1 MTNLAIAQSEPIADI
16 VAKTIIDGDLS
27 RLQPRERV
35 SYYLAVCQSLGLN
48 PLSKPFELLKLNS
61 KLVLYARK
69 DCTDQLRKIHG
80 ISLSKPETHILADDV
95 FVVTIT
101 AQAADGRTDTD
112 IGAVSIKGLSSSDLC
127 NAMLKAVTKSKRR
140 VTLAICGLGALDES
154 EIDTIKGAKPMVT
167 FFDDDQVWR
176 RWKTPNDAIL
186 WAEGHLPHYTLD
198 ELQAEFDALQPVAG
212 KKAMAWIAKIN
223 ELMQEVF

>member
-16 VAKTIIDGDLS
+16 IAKTIIDGDLS
-27 RLQPRERV
+27 RLPPRERV

-48 PLSKPFELLKLNS
+48 PLSKPFELIKLNG
-61 KLVLYARK
+61 KLTLYARK

-80 ISLSKPETHILADDV
+80 ISLSKPETQIIADDV
-95 FVVTIT
+95 FTVTIT
-101 AQAADGRTDTD
+101 ASCPNGRTDTD
-112 IGAVSIKGLSSSDLC
+112 IGATSIKGLTSGDLS
-127 NAMLKAVTKSKRR
+127 NAIMKSVTKSKRR

-154 EIDTIKGAKPMVT
+154 EIDTIKGAKPMNT

-186 WAEGHLPHYTLD
+186 WAEKQLPHYSLD
-198 ELQAEFDALQPVAG
+198 ELQAEFDALPLVDG
-212 KKAMAWIAKIN
+212 KKAIAWIAKIN

>member
-1 MTNLAIAQSEPIADI
+1 MTNLAIANQSDVTDIIAKI
-16 VAKTIIDGDLS
+16 IIDGDLS

-48 PLSKPFELLKLNS
+48 PLSKPFEIIKLNG
-61 KLVLYARK
+61 KLTLYARK

-80 ISLSKPETHILADDV
+80 ISLSKPETHIVADDV

-101 AQAADGRTDTD
+101 AASPDGRTDTD
-112 IGAVSIKGLSSSDLC
+112 IGATSIKGLSSSDLS
-127 NAMLKAVTKSKRR
+127 NAIMKAVTKSKRR

-154 EIDTIKGAKPMVT
+154 EIETIPNAKPQKT

-176 RWKTPNDAIL
+176 NWKTPTDAIL
-186 WAEGHLPHYTLD
+186 WAEKMLPHYSLE
-198 ELQAEFDALQPVAG
+198 ELQAEFEALPTTNN
-212 KKAMAWIAKIN
+212 KKAPSWVAKIN
-223 ELMQEVF
+223 KLMQEVF

>member
-16 VAKTIIDGDLS
+16 IAKTIIDGDLS

-48 PLSKPFELLKLNS
+48 PLSKPFELIRLNS

-69 DCTDQLRKIHG
+69 DCTDQLRKIHN
-80 ISLSKPETHILADDV
+80 ISLSKPETQIIADDV
-95 FVVTIT
+95 FTVTIT
-101 AQAADGRTDTD
+101 ATTPNGRTDTD
-112 IGAVSIKGLSSSDLC
+112 IGATSIKGLSSGDLS
-127 NAMLKAVTKSKRR
+127 NAIMKSVTKSKRR

-154 EIDTIKGAKPMVT
+154 EIDTIKGAKPMTT

-176 RWKTPNDAIL
+176 KWKTPTDAIL
-186 WAEGHLPHYTLD
+186 WAEKMLPHYSLD
-198 ELQAEFDALQPVAG
+198 ELQAEFEALPATNG
-212 KKAMAWIAKIN
+212 KKALGWIAKVN